1 MKNLLAN
8 WKTTGA
14 AVLLVIL
21 QVLAVAMPQTFTP
34 ELTLKITGIATILG
48 FAFSKDGNV
57 TGGTVKQ

>member
-14 AVLLVIL
+14 AVLLVLL
-21 QVLAVAMPQTFTP
+21 QVLAVAIPQTFTP

-48 FAFSKDGNV
+48 FTFAKDGNV
-57 TGGTVKQ
+57 TGGSTKQ